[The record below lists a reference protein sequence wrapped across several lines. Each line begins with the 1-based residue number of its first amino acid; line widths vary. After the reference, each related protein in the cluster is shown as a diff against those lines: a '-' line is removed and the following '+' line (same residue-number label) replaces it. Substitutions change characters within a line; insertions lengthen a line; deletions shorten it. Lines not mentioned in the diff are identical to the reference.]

1 MYTCKYVN
9 VLEYQ
14 NECEFCYKYV
24 YFITYVS
31 HAISSAGDQTQD
43 LVHAR

>member
-24 YFITYVS
+24 YFISY
-31 HAISSAGDQTQD
+31 AISSAGNQTQD